1 MIYRLDNKGCCE
13 TTCIKN
19 DPPLGLYFSIG
30 LSAYISILVKPNYNI
45 MDVEKRQIKTIF
57 SSNSPSPQ
65 ISLFGVTGMK
75 SVVWF
80 VHRILPQAVTLSDG
94 HI

>member
-1 MIYRLDNKGCCE
+1 MFRRQRNISEANTYKGGTQVESMIYRLDNKGCCE

-45 MDVEKRQIKTIF
+45 MDVERD
-57 SSNSPSPQ
+57 
-65 ISLFGVTGMK
+65 
-75 SVVWF
+75 
-80 VHRILPQAVTLSDG
+80 R
-94 HI
+94 